1 MKLIY
6 IGKRKTQ
13 TTSQSA
19 KETTDDQLGQ
29 NVCWSEKE
37 VILPYVRKQE
47 HYSPSSVTASSN
59 FSSLL
64 LNKISQQSQVTYS
77 IGLGLF
83 PVRWGILKCN
93 QMQ

>member
-1 MKLIY
+1 MIY

-29 NVCWSEKE
+29 NVCWSEKG
-37 VILPYVRKQE
+37 VILPYVRKDRCG
-47 HYSPSSVTASSN
+47 PCSVTTYSN

-64 LNKISQQSQVTYS
+64 LNKNSQQSQVIYS
-77 IGLGLF
+77 IGLGVF
-83 PVRWGILKCN
+83 PVPWGILKCR
-93 QMQ
+93 QEQ